1 LSHTLVL
8 EIDEHEKG
16 NLLTIIK
23 KKKSLEKK
31 VVRENSRVAK
41 FQPLVTMILIY
52 VDTTLRRE
60 LNISGFYL

>member
-1 LSHTLVL
+1 MNMKKV
-8 EIDEHEKG
+8 IYW
-16 NLLTIIK
+16 LLL

>member
-1 LSHTLVL
+1 MSHTLVL

>member
-1 LSHTLVL
+1 VL

>member
-1 LSHTLVL
+1 
-8 EIDEHEKG
+8 
-16 NLLTIIK
+16 
-23 KKKSLEKK
+23 

>member
-1 LSHTLVL
+1 
-8 EIDEHEKG
+8 
-16 NLLTIIK
+16 
-23 KKKSLEKK
+23 

-60 LNISGFYL
+60 LNISGLYL

>member
-1 LSHTLVL
+1 VL
-8 EIDEHEKG
+8 EFDEHEKG
-16 NLLTIIK
+16 DLLTII

-60 LNISGFYL
+60 LNTCCFYL

>member
-1 LSHTLVL
+1 ML